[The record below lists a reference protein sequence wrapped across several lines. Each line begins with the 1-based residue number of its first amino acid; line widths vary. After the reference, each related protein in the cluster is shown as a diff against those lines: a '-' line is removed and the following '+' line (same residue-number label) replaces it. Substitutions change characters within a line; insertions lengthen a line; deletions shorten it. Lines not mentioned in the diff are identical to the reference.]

1 MQQNY
6 VCLITSKNINDVEK
20 TIKQLGMEVIFKTS
34 NCYIDA
40 GDFNEEERNAW
51 LDGLEE
57 RLARNLEVGATFSK
71 SLEDLAQAGRKHVSK
86 IYSLLKQY
94 RENPS
99 KEILYLINMH
109 EDRFIYCSRDI
120 GLTASP
126 TSMLEFIA
134 APGIYPGTS
143 VNVSC
148 LIARKGENVV
158 RYISIRENNDPL
170 ITIIGPHAEII
181 KVQMEAISKL
191 DDAVCT

>member
-1 MQQNY
+1 
-6 VCLITSKNINDVEK
+6 
-20 TIKQLGMEVIFKTS
+20 MEVVFKTS

-40 GDFNEEERNAW
+40 GDFNKEERNAW

-71 SLEDLAQAGRKHVSK
+71 SLDDLAQAGRKHASR

-99 KEILYLINMH
+99 KEILYLINIH
-109 EDRFIYCSRDI
+109 EDRFIYRSRDI
-120 GLTASP
+120 GLMASP

-134 APGIYPGTS
+134 APGIYAGTS

-148 LIARKGENVV
+148 LIAREGENVV
-158 RYISIRENNDPL
+158 RYISIWENNDPI

-181 KVQMEAISKL
+181 KAQFDAISKL
-191 DDAVCT
+191 DT